1 MQFTPLK
8 DFFSDEFQSHYLV
21 GLSYTVRPG
30 DDTLAALVPQWIDQG
45 KVRLG
50 APSAPLAAA
59 KVVGIG
65 TIK

>member
-1 MQFTPLK
+1 MQFTPIS
-8 DFFSDEFQSHYLV
+8 DFYSDEFNSHYLV

-30 DDTLAALVPQWIDQG
+30 DDKLAALVPQWIKAG

-59 KVVGIG
+59 KVVGTGHIN
-65 TIK
+65 

>member
-8 DFFSDEFQSHYLV
+8 DFFSEEFQSHYLV

-30 DDTLAALVPQWIDQG
+30 DDKLAALVPQWIKEG

-50 APSAPLAAA
+50 ASGAPLEAA
-59 KVVGIG
+59 KVVGSG
-65 TIK
+65 KIK